1 MEKLYYKDQYIRE
14 FDANINNIQEK
25 DNKIYVELDRTAFFP
40 GGGGQHCDLGYIGD
54 SKVLDVV
61 EDGDRIYHIVDKKP
75 ASEEKVYCV
84 LDWNRRLDGMQQHLG
99 QHVLSGCFFSLF
111 NKNTAGIHLGKDIS
125 TVDIVGEVT
134 EEEIKKAEVRANEVI
149 KEAHRVKFIVT
160 NRAEAKKM
168 GLRRQL
174 QTKDNTIRVVEI
186 EGLDINACCGVH
198 PSNTL
203 ELQVIKIKSIE
214 KHKGNSR
221 ISFLAGNRA
230 VNDYLYRDRILENL
244 CKTLSAGDVE
254 IEKTINNL
262 NDELRELRD
271 ENNSL
276 KSTLSSY
283 QLKELIDNAK
293 EVSGSKI
300 IVKEFKNENSRYLN
314 RLLNSLVSND
324 NTIVLF
330 ANNQIDKANLLFG
343 CSNNLKQVNMSDILK
358 DSIQLIDGKGGGSKV
373 LAQGGGKNVMNIS
386 SALDYAVRKI
396 KGLL

>member
-1 MEKLYYKDQYIRE
+1 MEKLYYEDQYIRE
-14 FDANINNIQEK
+14 FKANVISIQEK
-25 DNKIYVELDRTAFFP
+25 DNNIYIELDKTAFFP
-40 GGGGQHCDLGYIGD
+40 GGGGQHCDLGYIDD
-54 SKVLDVV
+54 SRVIDVI
-61 EDGDRIYHIVDKKP
+61 EDGEKIYHVVDNKP
-75 ASEEKVYCV
+75 THEDNVSCII
-84 LDWNRRLDGMQQHLG
+84 DWNRRLDGMQQHLG

-111 NKNTAGIHLGKDIS
+111 NKNTAGIHLGNDIS

-134 EEEIKKAEVRANEVI
+134 EEEVRKVEIRANEVI
-149 KEAHRVKFIVT
+149 KEAHKVNFIIT

-174 QTKDNTIRVVEI
+174 QTKDNVIRVVEI

-230 VNDYLYRDRILENL
+230 VNDYLYRDKILENL

-262 NDELRELRD
+262 NNDLSKLRD

-276 KSTLSSY
+276 KNSLANY
-283 QLKELIDNAK
+283 QLKELVSNSE
-293 EVSGSKI
+293 EVKGIKI
-300 IVKEFKNENSRYLN
+300 IIKEFNNENSRYLSK
-314 RLLNSLVSND
+314 LINSLVSED
-324 NTIVLF
+324 NIVVLF
-330 ANNQIDKANLLFG
+330 ANNQIDKVNLLFA
-343 CSNNLKQVNMSDILK
+343 CSKNLQRINMSDILK
-358 DSIQLIDGKGGGSKV
+358 DSIQLVDGKGGGSKI
-373 LAQGGGKNVMNIS
+373 LAQGGGKNVLNIQS
-386 SALDYAVRKI
+386 SLDYAVRKI

>member
-14 FDANINNIQEK
+14 FKANIISVQER
-25 DNKIYVELDRTAFFP
+25 DNKIYLELDKTAFFP
-40 GGGGQHCDLGYIGD
+40 GGGGQHCDLGYIDD
-54 SKVLDVV
+54 SKILDVI
-61 EDGDRIYHIVDKKP
+61 EDGEKIYHVVDNKP
-75 ASEEKVYCV
+75 THEANVSCV
-84 LDWNRRLDGMQQHLG
+84 VDWNRRLDGMQQHLG

-111 NKNTAGIHLGKDIS
+111 NKNTAGIHLGNDIS

-134 EEEIKKAEVRANEVI
+134 EEEVKKAEIRANEVI
-149 KEAHRVKFIVT
+149 KEAHKVNFVVT

-174 QTKDNTIRVVEI
+174 QTKDNVIRVVEI

-230 VNDYLYRDRILENL
+230 VNDYLYRDKILENL
-244 CKTLSAGDVE
+244 CKTLSAGDIE

-262 NDELRELRD
+262 NSDLKELKD

-276 KSTLSSY
+276 KNSLANY
-283 QLKELIDNAK
+283 QLKELVSNS
-293 EVSGSKI
+293 EVVKGIKI
-300 IVKEFKNENSRYLN
+300 IVKEFNNENSRYLSK
-314 RLLNSLVSND
+314 LINSLVGED
-324 NTIVLF
+324 NIIVLF
-330 ANNQIDKANLLFG
+330 ANNQIDKVNLLFG
-343 CSNNLKQVNMSDILK
+343 CSKNLKQINMSDILK
-358 DSIQLIDGKGGGSKV
+358 DSIQLVDGKGGGSKI
-373 LAQGGGKNVMNIS
+373 LAQGGGKNVLNIQS
-386 SALDYAVRKI
+386 SLDYAVRKI